1 MCEGSRRIPDTF
13 PDALCRW
20 RLKRHLIHVSLIDS
34 LIIYCKVSK
43 MTVIIQHDIL
53 WLQPVEYRIE
63 SFYDYPDLQFMA
75 PEHRTKVESQLLSGE
90 LQSFCVRVDLIINGV
105 TLGTDWL
112 SGCIYKDLQE
122 FIDTIG
128 YFQDMVRNV
137 QLYARSNIEMIQSIS
152 LPPL

>member
-1 MCEGSRRIPDTF
+1 
-13 PDALCRW
+13 
-20 RLKRHLIHVSLIDS
+20 
-34 LIIYCKVSK
+34 
-43 MTVIIQHDIL
+43 MTVIVQHDIL

-63 SFYDYPDLQFMA
+63 SFYDYPDLQFMDE
-75 PEHRTKVESQLLSGE
+75 PLRTNIESKLLSGE

-122 FIDTIG
+122 FVDTIG
-128 YFQDMVRNV
+128 YFQDMVRNCK
-137 QLYARSNIEMIQSIS
+137 LYARKNIEMIQAIS